1 MLPTMKVI
9 LVRALIGLGL
19 LSACATGPRSDR
31 FGDADSFTIIAL
43 PDTQYYAAR
52 LPEAFERQTRWIA
65 DNAERLNIRVVL
77 GLGDVVDNGAD
88 PKQWANAMGALK
100 TLKENGIPHFLAI
113 GNHDYDGAYLESK
126 KLDRDGVNFNKFIGP
141 AYYARMP
148 GYGGAFENS
157 HENFF
162 GTFRGGG
169 RDYLVI
175 ALEFSPRD
183 KALSWASGVI
193 NSHPR
198 HEVIVVTHSYLYNNN
213 LRVTRCANHTKR
225 AYGMDEDNDGEEVWN
240 KLVSKHSQIRL
251 VLSGHIPKIGV
262 GRHFSLG
269 ESGNL
274 VNELLSDFQNEP
286 NAGNGWL
293 RIMKVN
299 PKANRV
305 DVSTYSPYLEAHP
318 EVAAKEPGGTW
329 KRDSQN
335 QFSLDYE
342 KPTPAEFDSG
352 TIQGIVRSYGDKDR
366 CKPIEGVLVRFQGG
380 ITTTDAEG
388 RFTAIVSGRRLS
400 PRQTYRPLYQ
410 DMTFEAS
417 KPGWETA
424 ITHGTVRAGASN
436 AEQIYLVPTTGQ

>member
-1 MLPTMKVI
+1 MKVFP
-9 LVRALIGLGL
+9 VWALLGLGL
-19 LSACATGPRSDR
+19 LGGCAAVPRLETSVD
-31 FGDADSFTIIAL
+31 GDSFTIIAL

-52 LPEAFERQTRWIA
+52 LPEAFERQTKWIA
-65 DNAERLNIRVVL
+65 DNAERLNIRAVL

-88 PKQWANAMGALK
+88 PAQWANAMRALK
-100 TLKENGIPHFLAI
+100 TLKDRAIPHFLAI
-113 GNHDYDGAYLESK
+113 GNHDYDGAYLETQ
-126 KLDRDGVNFNKFIGP
+126 KLDRDVVNFNKYVGP
-141 AYYARMP
+141 AYYEGMP

-157 HENFF
+157 HENFY
-162 GTFRGGG
+162 GTFSGGG

-198 HEVIVVTHSYLYNNN
+198 HEVIVITHSYLYNNS

-225 AYGMDEDNDGEEVWN
+225 AYGMDDANDGEEVWA
-240 KLVSKHSQIRL
+240 KFVTKHPRIRL

-262 GRHFSLG
+262 GKHFSLG

-274 VNELLSDFQNEP
+274 VNELLSDFQKEP

-293 RIMKVN
+293 RIMTVR
-299 PKANRV
+299 PRENRI

-318 EVAAKEPGGTW
+318 ELAAKEPGGSW
-329 KRDSQN
+329 KRDPQN
-335 QFSLDYE
+335 RFSLDYE
-342 KPTPAEFDSG
+342 KPAPAAFESG
-352 TIQGIVRSYGDKDR
+352 TIEGIVRSYGDKDR
-366 CKPIEGVLVRFQGG
+366 CKPIEGVVVRFQGG
-380 ITTTDAEG
+380 ITSTDADG
-388 RFTAIVSGRRLS
+388 HFTAIVSGRRLS

-424 ITHGTVRAGASN
+424 ITHGTVRSGASN
-436 AEQIYLVPTTGQ
+436 AEQIYLVPAVGQ